1 LPNQRFKLD
10 GVEHFDAGDR
20 AALAQRVGVSQRSG
34 PTRDLRHI
42 RCPISGYVTQSAGKA
57 APCYA

>member
-10 GVEHFDAGDR
+10 GVEHLDAGDR

-42 RCPISGYVTQSAGKA
+42 RCPINGNVTPSAGKSA
-57 APCYA
+57 LCFA